1 MKYVEFTV
9 HTTDLGEELV
19 SDILWKYQNYGVAVC
34 SVKDVIELTENRRET
49 FDYIDEGLF
58 DFQEGISLV
67 KSYYD
72 IDKAEDIKRLI
83 MQDFELLKLN
93 AQGNINIGSLELLER
108 IVDGDDWIEIW
119 RKHYRPI
126 HFGKITICPR
136 WLEPNTTNQVVYIDS
151 NAAFGTGE
159 HETTSMCLEY
169 LQNNIKQGQVVVD
182 VGTGSGILGLCAAKL
197 GAKKVFMTDNDQV
210 AVDAAIHNAE
220 INNVS
225 QICTVVNT
233 DLLTDV
239 EIKGDIVVA
248 NITADVLRILGTTIK
263 EYLKENSIV
272 ILSGILK
279 SRLTEII
286 DYYTDLGL
294 KLVDSKVQGEWSA
307 VVMSH

>member
-72 IDKAEDIKRLI
+72 IDKADDIKRLI

-169 LQNNIKQGQVVVD
+169 LQNNIKEGQVVVD

-210 AVDAAIHNAE
+210 AVDAAKHNAE

>member
-58 DFQEGISLV
+58 DFQEGVSLV

-72 IDKAEDIKRLI
+72 IDKADDIKRLI

-108 IVDGDDWIEIW
+108 VVDGDDWIEIW

-210 AVDAAIHNAE
+210 AVDAAKHNAE

-248 NITADVLRILGTTIK
+248 NITADVLKILGTTIK

>member
-1 MKYVEFTV
+1 M
-9 HTTDLGEELV
+9 
-19 SDILWKYQNYGVAVC
+19 
-34 SVKDVIELTENRRET
+34 
-49 FDYIDEGLF
+49 
-58 DFQEGISLV
+58 
-67 KSYYD
+67 
-72 IDKAEDIKRLI
+72 
-83 MQDFELLKLN
+83 
-93 AQGNINIGSLELLER
+93 
-108 IVDGDDWIEIW
+108 
-119 RKHYRPI
+119 
-126 HFGKITICPR
+126 
-136 WLEPNTTNQVVYIDS
+136 
-151 NAAFGTGE
+151 
-159 HETTSMCLEY
+159 
-169 LQNNIKQGQVVVD
+169 VD

-286 DYYTDLGL
+286 DFYTDLGL

>member
-72 IDKAEDIKRLI
+72 IDKADDIKRLI

-169 LQNNIKQGQVVVD
+169 LQNNIKEGQVVVD
-182 VGTGSGILGLCAAKL
+182 VGTGSGILGLSAAKL
-197 GAKKVFMTDNDQV
+197 GASKVFMTDNDQV

-225 QICTVVNT
+225 KICTVVNT